1 MGWLRKDKDCIALVL
16 AWAVLL
22 QATLLSFTFGLH
34 ASAFAAESSVLCSV
48 LGDSAGESLPVKS
61 DHQPDMA
68 CCTQACRLSCHGVA
82 NAFLVDA
89 SRILLPGSVSILAEA
104 HYAETLL
111 PDAIRAF
118 AAQPR
123 APPLA

>member
-1 MGWLRKDKDCIALVL
+1 MGWLRKDNDCIALVL

-34 ASAFAAESSVLCSV
+34 ASAFAAKSSVLCSV
-48 LGDSAGESLPVKS
+48 LGDSAGGSLPVKS
-61 DHQPDMA
+61 DHPDMA
-68 CCTQACRLSCHGVA
+68 CCTQACRLTCHGVTG
-82 NAFLVDA
+82 AFLVDA

-104 HYAETLL
+104 YYAETLL

>member
-22 QATLLSFTFGLH
+22 QATILSFTFGLH
-34 ASAFAAESSVLCSV
+34 ASAFAADSSVLCSV
-48 LGDSAGESLPVKS
+48 LGDRAGEPLPVKS
-61 DHQPDMA
+61 DHHPDMA
-68 CCTQACRLSCHGVA
+68 CCTQACRLACHGVA
-82 NAFLVDA
+82 GALLVDA
-89 SRILLPGSVSILAEA
+89 TRILLPGSVSIAAEA

-111 PDAIRAF
+111 PDAIRTF